1 MTLSRNV
8 RNAIFTG
15 LGYFVALELM
25 LVAAI
30 LFWPNFEENT
40 GALKVLASPLP
51 VLREMFTELEQK
63 GISAYVL
70 SQHFFKGCNVLG
82 CAAAALIAA
91 NAIAAEAHRGTLEIF
106 LLRPLSRRRLLLERW
121 LTGALQVLVPVML
134 TTLTIPLLLS
144 HVDEALNFW
153 PLMLC
158 GIHQCLFLLSLFSL
172 TFLFSTLGRAPLH
185 LAFAV
190 LVFVIFN
197 FSIYMVKTVTHLSL
211 FRLADMATFLEI
223 YEQGT
228 MPLAAT
234 TAFLLTIGAC
244 LWGSLVI
251 FERRVP

>member
-1 MTLSRNV
+1 MILSRNA
-8 RNAIFTG
+8 RNALYTG
-15 LGYFVALELM
+15 LGYFIALELM

-106 LLRPLSRRRLLLERW
+106 LLRPLSRRRVLLERW
-121 LTGALQVLVPVML
+121 LTGALQVAVPVLL

-144 HVDEALNFW
+144 QVDEALAFG

-158 GIHQCLFLLSLFSL
+158 AVHQCLFLLSLFSV
-172 TFLFSTLGRAPLH
+172 TFLFSTMGRAPLH

-190 LVFVIFN
+190 LVFIIFN
-197 FSIYMVKTVTHLSL
+197 FSIYMVKTVTHMSV

-223 YEQGT
+223 YEKGT
-228 MPLAAT
+228 LPLGV
-234 TAFLLTIGAC
+234 TIGFLVVIAGC
-244 LWGSLVI
+244 LWGSLAI